1 MSRKLDEENNI
12 ALFIDFDNIAIGIR
26 DTKFGRVKI
35 KFVIDRLLEKGNVI
49 IKKAYAD
56 WSRFQEYKDELHENA
71 IELIEI
77 PKNYMTGKNSGDI
90 RLVVDAMDLCHTKD
104 HLDCFAIVSG
114 DSDFSPLVSKLREN
128 NKKVIGIGIKHS
140 SSNLLIDNCDEF
152 IFYDDLVKEIASPAV
167 PDNLPK
173 GKAKNFRLLVTT
185 MQALFRENK
194 EVLYSSMVKQT
205 MKRLNPT
212 FDEGALGYS
221 SFSNFLE
228 DARDQGIIDLERN
241 TRGSGTYV
249 ITGFGKSGKPL
260 QEGNGKRHDA
270 PPPVDPPAPARGGRR
285 GA

>member
-1 MSRKLDEENNI
+1 MTRRLEEENNI
-12 ALFIDFDNIAIGIR
+12 ALFVDFDNIAIGIR
-26 DTKFGRVKI
+26 ETKFGRVKI
-35 KFVIDRLLEKGNVI
+35 KLVLERLLEKGNVI

-56 WSRFQEYKDELHENA
+56 WSRYQEYKDEFHECA

-77 PKNYMTGKNSGDI
+77 PKSYMTGKNSGDI

-104 HLDCFAIVSG
+104 HLDTFAIVSG

-128 NKKVIGIGIKHS
+128 NKRVIGIGIKHS

-152 IFYDDLVKEIASPAV
+152 IFYDDLEKEIVAPNV

-173 GKAKNFRLLVTT
+173 GKAKTFRILVTT
-185 MQALFRENK
+185 MQALLRENK
-194 EVLYSSMVKQT
+194 EVLYSSMIKQT

-221 SFSNFLE
+221 SFSHFLE
-228 DARDQGIIDLERN
+228 DARDNGIIELERN

-249 ITGFGKSGKPL
+249 VTGFGKRGRGHG
-260 QEGNGKRHDA
+260 EGNGKAA
-270 PPPVDPPAPARGGRR
+270 PPRKEEPERGGEGGRGRR
-285 GA
+285 